1 MRVGVDVTPLLRA
14 KTGIGVF
21 TEMLVRNVIAGGD
34 EVVGLVS
41 GYRLLQKEA
50 TTLGIPL
57 AKNWVPRD
65 LNPIFMDILRW
76 PRVETLF
83 GRTDA
88 YFATNHLI
96 LPSDRCTNVAF
107 VHDVGRLAQPQLYNP
122 RQVWRFRRGILRCAR
137 FADFLIAPTEAVASE
152 IIRLGIAPGHRIRV
166 VLLGV
171 RALPDAPAGSFPDI
185 TEHAPFVLC
194 VGSLEKRKN
203 LPFLLRA
210 FAQASHVVP
219 HHLVIAGGKG
229 SDAEGV
235 LAAAKTNGAASRIH
249 FLGHT
254 DEARLA
260 GLYRNAAFTVCPSL
274 YEGFGL
280 PLLEAM
286 ASGCPVL
293 ATDIAAHR
301 EVAADA
307 ARLVDPENEK
317 RFAESLI
324 EFARDEGTRADL
336 RTRGLRRSR
345 DFSWDRTSREVRD
358 VLTLL
363 R

>member
-1 MRVGVDVTPLLRA
+1 
-14 KTGIGVF
+14 
-21 TEMLVRNVIAGGD
+21 MLVRNVIAAGD

-41 GYRLLQKEA
+41 GYRLLQKDA
-50 TTLGIPL
+50 NALGIPL
-57 AKNWVPRD
+57 AKLWVPRD
-65 LNPIFMDILRW
+65 LNPLFMDILRW

-107 VHDVGRLAQPQLYNP
+107 VHDVGRLTQPQLYNP

-137 FADFLIAPTEAVASE
+137 FADFLIAPTESVATD
-152 IIRLGIAPGHRIRV
+152 IVRLGIAPAHRVRV
-166 VLLGV
+166 VPLGV
-171 RALPDAPAGSFPDI
+171 RELPESTTDALSGI
-185 TEHAPFVLC
+185 TQDAPFVLC
-194 VGSLEKRKN
+194 VGTLEKRKN

-210 FAQASHVVP
+210 FARASDVVP
-219 HHLVIAGGKG
+219 HHLVIAGGRG
-229 SDAEGV
+229 SHAEDV

-254 DEARLA
+254 DEVRLA
-260 GLYRNAAFTVCPSL
+260 GLYRSADFTVCPSL

-286 ASGCPVL
+286 ANGCPVL

-307 ARLVDPENEK
+307 ARLIDPKNEK
-317 RFAESLI
+317 GFAESLI
-324 EFARDEGTRADL
+324 EFARDERTRADL
-336 RTRGLRRSR
+336 RARGLRRSR

-358 VLTLL
+358 VLTQL